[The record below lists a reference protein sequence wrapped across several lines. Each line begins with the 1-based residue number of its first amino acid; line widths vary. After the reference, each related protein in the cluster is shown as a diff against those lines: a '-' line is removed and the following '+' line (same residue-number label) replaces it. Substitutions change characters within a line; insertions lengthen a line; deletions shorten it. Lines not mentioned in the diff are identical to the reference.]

1 MSRPYHI
8 YMDLEVR
15 NDDVYSMSSPPPLS
29 FEETRL
35 QPFLNGHASDYFCT
49 IARFT
54 LQTGNSLPVL
64 IPAIN
69 TNQTVPPGQTPNI
82 DETIYTISFYEQPD
96 PVISATPSSRLLLT
110 KNLKYEPCDKT
121 IPLPRPPNGEQDLSS
136 EYYHMRSY
144 TDFINM
150 INITLRDLYVQLPN
164 VLTRGNNPPYMEW
177 DAATCTAT
185 LYADSYYFDLTPNN
199 PLTGAGRTRKFEIY
213 FNARLY
219 QLFST
224 PIATLVNATSDLN
237 YRLDIFGNATNTTKL
252 SYNDASGNAL
262 YNLSLAQEVSTIGV
276 WSPVESIVFTTTS
289 LPINPSM
296 SSSPKVLTNG
306 DSSTTGSGQPNIAN
320 ILTDFQIAVSPTNQY
335 RPEISYAPQAEY
347 RLIDMLSNN
356 SLSRID
362 LQVYWKDKR
371 GGLHRVL
378 LYPGCSASV
387 KLMFRHKHFY
397 LGIE

>member
-15 NDDVYSMSSPPPLS
+15 NDDVHSMSSPPPLS

-35 QPFLNGHASDYFCT
+35 QPFLDGDASDYFCT

-69 TNQTVPPGQTPNI
+69 TNQTVPAGQTPNI
-82 DETIYTISFYEQPD
+82 DETIYTISFLEQPD
-96 PVISATPSSRLLLT
+96 PIISASPSTRLLLT

-121 IPLPRPPNGEQDLSS
+121 IPKPRPPNGEQDLSS

-150 INITLRDLYVQLPN
+150 INITLRDLYIQLPN

-224 PIATLVNATSDLN
+224 LNATLVNATSDLD

-262 YNLSLAQEVSTIGV
+262 YNISLAQEVSTIGV

-371 GGLHRVL
+371 GELHRVL

-387 KLMFRHKHFY
+387 KLLFRHKHFY

>member
-1 MSRPYHI
+1 MSKPYHI

-15 NDDVYSMSSPPPLS
+15 NDDVYSTSSPPPLS

-35 QPFLNGHASDYFCT
+35 QPFLDGDASDYFCT

-64 IPAIN
+64 IPAID
-69 TNQTVPPGQTPNI
+69 TNQTVSVGQTPSI

-96 PVISATPSSRLLLT
+96 PIISATPSARLLLT
-110 KNLKYEPCDKT
+110 KRLTYVPCDAT
-121 IPLPRPPNGEQDLSS
+121 IPKPRPPNGEQDLSS

-150 INITLRDLYVQLPN
+150 INTALRDLYIQLPA
-164 VLTRGNNPPYMEW
+164 VATRGNNPPYMEW

-185 LYADSYYFDLTPNN
+185 LYADSYYFDLTPNS
-199 PLTGAGRTRKFEIY
+199 PLTGAGRPRKFEIY
-213 FNARLY
+213 FNHRLY

-224 PIATLVNATSDLN
+224 LNATLVNATSDLN

-262 YNLSLAQEVSTIGV
+262 YNISLAQEVSTIGV

-289 LPINPSM
+289 LPISPSM